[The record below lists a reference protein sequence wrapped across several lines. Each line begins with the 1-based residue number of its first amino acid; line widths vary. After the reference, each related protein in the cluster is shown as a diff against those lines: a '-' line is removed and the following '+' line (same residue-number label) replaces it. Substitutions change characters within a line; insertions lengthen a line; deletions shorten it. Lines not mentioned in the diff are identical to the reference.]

1 MALRQRPRSM
11 ETRTG
16 SLPWPWRAAAWLAT
30 AAAGA
35 ALALVLAHWGWR
47 IFGPAALPL
56 PPLEPPERWAP
67 TIASAPV
74 FGRVGAPPGPA
85 PAKATTLAGDTRL
98 LGVFAERDG
107 AGYALF
113 RLPDRG
119 PVLVRSGQDVGKDVR
134 LEAVY
139 RDGVRL
145 RDHGEIR
152 DIALRVP
159 PAASAPATAPD
170 RGARDGAARRV
181 RGPCRL
187 PGARLSRER
196 GALDRHRIAAGQL
209 EGAAGRRAAEVS
221 RYATTADSRRCSA
234 CAQAIG

>member
-1 MALRQRPRSM
+1 MALRQRPPSM

-145 RDHGEIR
+145 SDHGEMR

-170 RGARDGAARRV
+170 RGRATA
-181 RGPCRL
+181 P
-187 PGARLSRER
+187 
-196 GALDRHRIAAGQL
+196 
-209 EGAAGRRAAEVS
+209 RAACAAPAGYQGPVYRVNAELLTGIASQPDSWKALLVAEQRRS
-221 RYATTADSRRCSA
+221 RNTRRQRILRRCSA
-234 CAQAIG
+234 

>member
-1 MALRQRPRSM
+1 MALRQRPPSM
-11 ETRTG
+11 EARTG

-30 AAAGA
+30 VAAGV

-47 IFGPAALPL
+47 IFGPAAPPL
-56 PPLEPPERWAP
+56 PPLEPPERWTP
-67 TIASAPV
+67 TI
-74 FGRVGAPPGPA
+74 VGAALRARGRAAGAGTGRRRRSRATRGSWACSPSATA
-85 PAKATTLAGDTRL
+85 PAMRSSACRIAARCWCAPDRTLA
-98 LGVFAERDG
+98 
-107 AGYALF
+107 
-113 RLPDRG
+113 
-119 PVLVRSGQDVGKDVR
+119 KDVR

-145 RDHGEIR
+145 RDHGEMR

-170 RGARDGAARRV
+170 RGRATAPRAACAAPAGYQGPV
-181 RGPCRL
+181 YRGQ
-187 PGARLSRER
+187 R

-209 EGAAGRRAAEVS
+209 EGAARARAAAVS
-221 RYATTADSRRCSA
+221 QCATTADSRRCSA